1 MSRHLVANDPYDE
14 ILNDIKEHMTC
25 EKIRLSVRCEL
36 FKSDLKID
44 NS

>member
-25 EKIRLSVRCEL
+25 AKDTIEFALCA
-36 FKSDLKID
+36 LKVG
-44 NS
+44 S